1 MEKKTNYTIGLDIGT
16 DSVGWAVVK
25 DDLELVKKRMK
36 VLGNTETNYIKKNL
50 WGSLLFESGQTAKDR
65 RLKRVARRSY
75 ERRRNRLTELQKIFA
90 SAIDEV
96 DENFFFRL
104 NESFL
109 VPEDK
114 AFSKN
119 PIFGTLGEDKTYYKT
134 YPTIYHLRQH
144 LADSEEKA
152 DVRLIYLALAH
163 MIKYRGHFLIEGKLD
178 TEHIAINENLEQF
191 FESYNALFPEE
202 PIELRKEELVAI
214 ENILREKNS
223 RTVKAKRVTNFLK
236 DIGRAKNQSPIVTF
250 ITLIVGNQADF
261 KKVFDLEETI
271 KLKVSDDSYEENL
284 EILLNSIG
292 SDFADLFDHA
302 QRVYNAVEL
311 AGILSGDVKNT
322 HAKLSAQMVAMYERH
337 KEQLKEYKAFIKAN
351 LPDQYAMTFV
361 VPKDAQ
367 KKDLKGYAGYIDG
380 KLSQDGF
387 YKFVKDQLKEV
398 PGSEKF
404 LDLIEKEDF
413 LRKQRSF
420 YNGVIPN
427 QVHLAEM
434 EAILDRQE
442 NYYPWLKENREKI
455 LSLLTFRIPYYV
467 GPLADGQ
474 SEFAWLERKSDE
486 KIKPWNFSDV
496 VDLDRSAEKFIE
508 QLIGRDTYL
517 PDEYVLPKK
526 SLIYQKYM
534 AFNELTKIAYLDE
547 RQKRMNLSSVEKK
560 EIFETL
566 FKKRSKVTKKQL
578 VKFFENHLQIDN
590 PTIFGIEDAFNAD
603 YSTYVE
609 LAKVPG
615 MKSIMDDPDNEDLM
629 EEIVK
634 ILTVFEDRKM
644 RRKQLENHIDQLSQE
659 QIKELAKK
667 HYTGWG
673 RLSKKLLVGI
683 RDKDSQ
689 KTILEYL
696 VEDDNHSGGRQHLN
710 RNLMQLI
717 NDDRLSFKK
726 TIAELQVIDPSADLY
741 AQVQEIAGSPAIKKG
756 ILLGLKIV
764 DEIIRVMGEKPE
776 NIVIEMARENQT
788 TARGKTL
795 SKRREAK
802 IKEGLAALGSSLL
815 KENPPGN
822 ADLTQRKVY
831 LYYAQNGKDIYLG
844 EPLDFDRLSQYD
856 EDHIIPQSFTV
867 DNSLDNLVLTNSSQ
881 NRGNKKDDVPSPEVV
896 NKQLA
901 YWRSLKD
908 AGLMSQRKFDNLT
921 KAMRGGL
928 TEKDREH
935 FIQRQLVETRQ
946 ITKNVAK
953 LLDMR
958 LNDKKDEA
966 GNKIRET
973 NIVLLKSAMASEFR
987 KMFRLYK
994 VREINDYHHAHD
1006 AYLNAAIAINLLALY
1021 PYMADDF
1028 VYGEFR
1034 YKKKPQAERATYEK
1048 LRQWNLIKR
1057 FGEKQLFTPD
1067 HEDRWNK
1074 ERDIKMIKKVMG
1086 YRQVNVVKK
1095 AEERTGMLFKETING
1110 KTNKGSRIPIKRDLD
1125 PSKYGGYIEE
1135 KMAYY
1140 VAISFEGKKKKR
1152 EKTIVGIS
1160 IMDKREFERNPIP
1173 YLEKLGFSNPTV
1185 QVILKN
1191 YSLIAYPDGRRRY
1204 ITGAAKTPGNRIEL
1218 QKANQ
1223 IVIDL
1228 DLVNF
1233 IYHLKNYDEISHPES
1248 FAFVQS
1254 HKDYFDRLF
1263 DSIEYFT
1270 RRFLDAEANINR
1282 LREIYEEEKRNDPVD
1297 IEALAT
1303 SFIELL
1309 KLTSAGAPTDL
1320 KFMGEAISRRR
1331 YNSMTGMFDGQ
1342 VIYQSL
1348 TGLYET
1354 RMKFED

>member
-65 RLKRVARRSY
+65 RLKRVARRRY

-119 PIFGTLGEDKTYYKT
+119 PIFGTLGEDKTYYNT

-178 TEHIAINENLEQF
+178 TEHIAINDNLEQF

-202 PIELRKEELVAI
+202 PVELRKEELVAI

-223 RTVKAKRVTNFLK
+223 RTVKEKRVTNFLK
-236 DIGRAKNQSPIVTF
+236 DIRGANKQSPIMAFITF
-250 ITLIVGNQADF
+250 IVGKNAKF
-261 KKVFDLEETI
+261 KAVFNLEEDISLNLT
-271 KLKVSDDSYEENL
+271 DDSYEENL

-337 KEQLKEYKAFIKAN
+337 KEQLKEYKAFIKAK
-351 LPDQYAMTFV
+351 LPDQYDMTFV
-361 VPKDAQ
+361 APKDAQ

-380 KLSQDGF
+380 KLSQDDF

-404 LDLIEKEDF
+404 LDMIEKEDF

-434 EAILDRQE
+434 EAILGRQE

-534 AFNELTKIAYLDE
+534 VFNELTKIAYLDE

-609 LAKVPG
+609 LEKVPG
-615 MKSIMDDPDNEDLM
+615 MKSIMDDPENEDLM

-644 RRKQLENHIDQLSQE
+644 RRKQLENHVDQLSQE

-788 TARGKTL
+788 TARGKAL

-822 ADLTQRKVY
+822 ADLTQRKIY

-1057 FGEKQLFTPD
+1057 FGEDLLYTPNR
-1067 HEDRWNK
+1067 EDRWNK
-1074 ERDIKMIKKVMG
+1074 ERDIKTIKKVMG

-1095 AEERTGMLFKETING
+1095 AEENTGEIFGSTLKPRGSG
-1110 KTNKGSRIPIKRDLD
+1110 KTLIPIKRELD
-1125 PSKYGGYIEE
+1125 VDKYGGYE
-1135 KMAYY
+1135 KTNPAYY
-1140 VAISFEGKKKKR
+1140 VIARYLSAKGKK
-1152 EKTIVGIS
+1152 EKDIIPIL
-1160 IMDKREFERNPIP
+1160 IMDKSKFEENPKEF
-1173 YLEKLGFSNPTV
+1173 LEDLKYEKAEILGK
-1185 QVILKN
+1185 IKN
-1191 YSLIAYPDGRRRY
+1191 YTLVLFEDGSKRF
-1204 ITGAAKTPGNRIEL
+1204 ISGKDEL
-1218 QKANQ
+1218 RKANQ
-1223 IVIDL
+1223 LVL
-1228 DLVNF
+1228 DQTLVNF
-1233 IYHLKNYDEISHPES
+1233 IYHLKHYDDMNNPES
-1248 FAFVQS
+1248 AEYVESHRYMFDELLNTILSFASVYLLSSSRKPKLFS
-1254 HKDYFDRLF
+1254 RLK
-1263 DSIEYFT
+1263 S
-1270 RRFLDAEANINR
+1270 R
-1282 LREIYEEEKRNDPVD
+1282 YEEEKDKAELSV
-1297 IEALAT
+1297 LAT

-1309 KLTSAGAPTDL
+1309 KLPKADVVVSFEFL
-1320 KFMGEAISRRR
+1320 GEQEKMRYRDISKIK
-1331 YNSMTGMFDGQ
+1331 NGTI
-1342 VIYQSL
+1342 IYQSL

>member
-1 MEKKTNYTIGLDIGT
+1 
-16 DSVGWAVVK
+16 
-25 DDLELVKKRMK
+25 
-36 VLGNTETNYIKKNL
+36 
-50 WGSLLFESGQTAKDR
+50 
-65 RLKRVARRSY
+65 
-75 ERRRNRLTELQKIFA
+75 
-90 SAIDEV
+90 
-96 DENFFFRL
+96 
-104 NESFL
+104 
-109 VPEDK
+109 
-114 AFSKN
+114 
-119 PIFGTLGEDKTYYKT
+119 
-134 YPTIYHLRQH
+134 
-144 LADSEEKA
+144 
-152 DVRLIYLALAH
+152 
-163 MIKYRGHFLIEGKLD
+163 
-178 TEHIAINENLEQF
+178 
-191 FESYNALFPEE
+191 
-202 PIELRKEELVAI
+202 
-214 ENILREKNS
+214 
-223 RTVKAKRVTNFLK
+223 
-236 DIGRAKNQSPIVTF
+236 
-250 ITLIVGNQADF
+250 
-261 KKVFDLEETI
+261 
-271 KLKVSDDSYEENL
+271 
-284 EILLNSIG
+284 
-292 SDFADLFDHA
+292 
-302 QRVYNAVEL
+302 
-311 AGILSGDVKNT
+311 
-322 HAKLSAQMVAMYERH
+322 
-337 KEQLKEYKAFIKAN
+337 
-351 LPDQYAMTFV
+351 
-361 VPKDAQ
+361 
-367 KKDLKGYAGYIDG
+367 
-380 KLSQDGF
+380 
-387 YKFVKDQLKEV
+387 
-398 PGSEKF
+398 
-404 LDLIEKEDF
+404 
-413 LRKQRSF
+413 
-420 YNGVIPN
+420 
-427 QVHLAEM
+427 
-434 EAILDRQE
+434 
-442 NYYPWLKENREKI
+442 
-455 LSLLTFRIPYYV
+455 
-467 GPLADGQ
+467 
-474 SEFAWLERKSDE
+474 
-486 KIKPWNFSDV
+486 
-496 VDLDRSAEKFIE
+496 
-508 QLIGRDTYL
+508 
-517 PDEYVLPKK
+517 
-526 SLIYQKYM
+526 
-534 AFNELTKIAYLDE
+534 
-547 RQKRMNLSSVEKK
+547 
-560 EIFETL
+560 
-566 FKKRSKVTKKQL
+566 
-578 VKFFENHLQIDN
+578 
-590 PTIFGIEDAFNAD
+590 
-603 YSTYVE
+603 
-609 LAKVPG
+609 
-615 MKSIMDDPDNEDLM
+615 MKSIMDDPENEDLM

-644 RRKQLENHIDQLSQE
+644 RRKQLENHVDQLSQE

-696 VEDDNHSGGRQHLN
+696 VEDDNHSGGRQNLN

-788 TARGKTL
+788 TARGKAL

-822 ADLTQRKVY
+822 ADLTQRKIY

-994 VREINDYHHAHD
+994 VREINDYHHAND

-1057 FGEKQLFTPD
+1057 FGGDLLYTPNR
-1067 HEDRWNK
+1067 EDRWNK
-1074 ERDIKMIKKVMG
+1074 ERDIKTIKKVMG

-1095 AEERTGMLFKETING
+1095 AEENTGEIFGSTLKPRGSG
-1110 KTNKGSRIPIKRDLD
+1110 KTLIPIKRELD
-1125 PSKYGGYIEE
+1125 VDKYGGYE
-1135 KMAYY
+1135 KTNPAYY
-1140 VAISFEGKKKKR
+1140 VIARYLSAKGKK
-1152 EKTIVGIS
+1152 EKDIIPIL
-1160 IMDKREFERNPIP
+1160 IMDKSKFEENPKEF
-1173 YLEKLGFSNPTV
+1173 LEDLKYEKAEILGK
-1185 QVILKN
+1185 IKN
-1191 YSLIAYPDGRRRY
+1191 YTLVLFEDGSKRF
-1204 ITGAAKTPGNRIEL
+1204 ISGKDEL
-1218 QKANQ
+1218 RKANQ
-1223 IVIDL
+1223 LVL
-1228 DLVNF
+1228 DQTLVNF
-1233 IYHLKNYDEISHPES
+1233 IYHLKHYDDMNNPES
-1248 FAFVQS
+1248 AEYVESHRYMFDELLNTILSFASVYLLSSSRKPKLFS
-1254 HKDYFDRLF
+1254 RLK
-1263 DSIEYFT
+1263 S
-1270 RRFLDAEANINR
+1270 R
-1282 LREIYEEEKRNDPVD
+1282 YEEEKDKAELSV
-1297 IEALAT
+1297 LAT

-1309 KLTSAGAPTDL
+1309 KLPKADVVVSFEFL
-1320 KFMGEAISRRR
+1320 GEQEKMRYRDISKIK
-1331 YNSMTGMFDGQ
+1331 NGTI
-1342 VIYQSL
+1342 IYQSL

>member
-65 RLKRVARRSY
+65 RLKRVARRRY

-90 SAIDEV
+90 PAIDQV
-96 DENFFFRL
+96 DENFFSRL
-104 NESFL
+104 SESFL

-114 AFSKN
+114 AFSKH

-178 TEHIAINENLEQF
+178 TEHIVINENLAQF

-202 PIELRKEELVAI
+202 PVELRKEELAAI

-223 RTVKAKRVTNFLK
+223 RTVKENRIKNFLK
-236 DIGRAKNQSPIVTF
+236 DIGRANKQSPIMAFITF
-250 ITLIVGNQADF
+250 IVGKKAKF
-261 KKVFDLEETI
+261 KAAFNLEEEISLNLT
-271 KLKVSDDSYEENL
+271 DDSYDENL
-284 EILLNSIG
+284 EILLNTIG

-302 QRVYNAVEL
+302 HRVYNAVEL

-322 HAKLSAQMVAMYERH
+322 HAKLSAQMVAMYVHH

-351 LPDQYAMTFV
+351 LPDQYDMTFV
-361 VPKDAQ
+361 VPKDA
-367 KKDLKGYAGYIDG
+367 KKENLKGYAGYIDG
-380 KLSQDGF
+380 KMSQDDF
-387 YKFVKDQLKEV
+387 YKFVKDQVKEV

-455 LSLLTFRIPYYV
+455 ISLLTFRIPYYV

-534 AFNELTKIAYLDE
+534 VFNELTKIAYLDE

-566 FKKRSKVTKKQL
+566 FKKRSKVTEKQL
-578 VKFFENHLQIDN
+578 VKFFENYLQIDN

-644 RRKQLENHIDQLSQE
+644 RRKQLEKYSEQLSPE

-683 RDKDSQ
+683 RDKETQ
-689 KTILEYL
+689 KTILDYL

-726 TIAELQVIDPSADLY
+726 TIAELQMIDPSADLY

-788 TARGKTL
+788 TARGKAL

-822 ADLTQRKVY
+822 ADLSQRKIY
-831 LYYAQNGKDIYLG
+831 LYYAQNGKDIYLD

-881 NRGNKKDDVPSPEVV
+881 NRGNKKDDVPSLEVV
-896 NKQLA
+896 NRQLA

-908 AGLMSQRKFDNLT
+908 AGLMTQRKFDNLT

-928 TEKDREH
+928 TDKDRER

-994 VREINDYHHAHD
+994 VRELNDYHHAHD

-1034 YKKKPQAERATYEK
+1034 YKKKPQAEKATYEK

-1057 FGEKQLFTPD
+1057 FGEDFLYTPNR
-1067 HEDRWNK
+1067 EDRWNK
-1074 ERDIKMIKKVMG
+1074 ERDIKTIKKVMG

-1095 AEERTGMLFKETING
+1095 AEENTGEIFGSTLKPRGSG
-1110 KTNKGSRIPIKRDLD
+1110 KALIPIKRELD
-1125 PSKYGGYIEE
+1125 VDKYGGYE
-1135 KMAYY
+1135 KTNPAYY
-1140 VAISFEGKKKKR
+1140 VIARYVNEKGKK
-1152 EKTIVGIS
+1152 EKDIIP
-1160 IMDKREFERNPIP
+1160 ILLMDKSKFEENPNEF
-1173 YLEKLGFSNPTV
+1173 LENLKYEKAEILGK
-1185 QVILKN
+1185 IKN
-1191 YSLIAYPDGRRRY
+1191 YTLVLFEDGSKRF
-1204 ITGAAKTPGNRIEL
+1204 ISGKDEL
-1218 QKANQ
+1218 RKANQ
-1223 IVIDL
+1223 LAL
-1228 DLVNF
+1228 DQPLVNF
-1233 IYHLKNYDEISHPES
+1233 IYHLKHYDDMNNSESAQYVESHRYMFDELMDEILS
-1248 FAFVQS
+1248 FASVYLLSSSRKPKLFS
-1254 HKDYFDRLF
+1254 RLK
-1263 DSIEYFT
+1263 S
-1270 RRFLDAEANINR
+1270 R
-1282 LREIYEEEKRNDPVD
+1282 YEEEKGEV
-1297 IEALAT
+1297 ELSVLVT

-1309 KLTSAGAPTDL
+1309 KLPKADVVANFEFL
-1320 KFMGEAISRRR
+1320 GEKEILRYRDISKIK
-1331 YNSMTGMFDGQ
+1331 NGTI
-1342 VIYQSL
+1342 IYQSL